1 MEFVIVT
8 HHKTVSSCQTGLDD
22 MEILSI
28 PDAFLVYTGCEN
40 KHQFAQSIV
49 HISVG
54 FNYVSQ
60 LMEHRYCSV
69 NGTMIFRHPTSF
81 RTAVLSFVS
90 EKILLDTGQMY
101 CINKINNIAWQDDDG
116 VCEFIGILEAKIRLR
131 IVKYA
136 AILRNDVKYYAIAIS
151 DIRMNDRIKAPLQ
164 FLRCEFGVNVAYK
177 EGDATRTRRSVLFPT
192 TLINSEE
199 ILHNDLYSIITTKP
213 NLTYVVSSLKH
224 ATAFGVAPMEKHVNF
239 ETFIAQYHTAREF
252 ARIQKEIV
260 PTMTAMQA
268 GDVITPTI
276 EFATPR
282 GRINYDVTIRNIGRS
297 CMAVTFNETP
307 NTIIGRVDSPRGK
320 RRSRVAET
328 TVNSNITLSGDWRGG
343 TVE

>member
-1 MEFVIVT
+1 
-8 HHKTVSSCQTGLDD
+8 
-22 MEILSI
+22 
-28 PDAFLVYTGCEN
+28 
-40 KHQFAQSIV
+40 
-49 HISVG
+49 
-54 FNYVSQ
+54 
-60 LMEHRYCSV
+60 
-69 NGTMIFRHPTSF
+69 
-81 RTAVLSFVS
+81 
-90 EKILLDTGQMY
+90 
-101 CINKINNIAWQDDDG
+101 
-116 VCEFIGILEAKIRLR
+116 
-131 IVKYA
+131 
-136 AILRNDVKYYAIAIS
+136 
-151 DIRMNDRIKAPLQ
+151 
-164 FLRCEFGVNVAYK
+164 
-177 EGDATRTRRSVLFPT
+177 
-192 TLINSEE
+192 
-199 ILHNDLYSIITTKP
+199 
-213 NLTYVVSSLKH
+213 
-224 ATAFGVAPMEKHVNF
+224 MEKHVNF